1 MKETILKRIL
11 KVLIVICILL
21 VYLSLMMSDIVTYA
35 SSDTG
40 EENVIFE
47 AYFENENGERINQI
61 EKSINSEDIRLHIKV
76 EVKNE
81 VIVPEIIGKTVKEAE
96 KILKENNLELVLN
109 TSEEINKEEYIIKE
123 QTPQSGIKVYE
134 GNKIYAN

>member
-81 VIVPEIIGKTVKEAE
+81 G
-96 KILKENNLELVLN
+96 
-109 TSEEINKEEYIIKE
+109 
-123 QTPQSGIKVYE
+123 
-134 GNKIYAN
+134 